1 MVLPP
6 GTLDDQ
12 GSTMN
17 TTFNNVPDVCSLPAL
32 FLFICPH
39 LIAFP
44 LPPSLSEPFQE
55 DTTHQNRQR
64 VIAILDPE
72 AAAAAKAAEAEGAEP
87 SSSISHLSILELPGG
102 VRYDRKLIIGIASQ
116 SRPLG

>member
-1 MVLPP
+1 
-6 GTLDDQ
+6 
-12 GSTMN
+12 MN
-17 TTFNNVPDVCSLPAL
+17 TTFNNVPDGCSLPAL

-44 LPPSLSEPFQE
+44 PPPSLSEPFQE

-72 AAAAAKAAEAEGAEP
+72 AAAALPAEEAPIGNAMLGAVLSGCASLQDLVQDAAGRMVRLCSVQKASSAVASDGSDPEA
-87 SSSISHLSILELPGG
+87 
-102 VRYDRKLIIGIASQ
+102 R
-116 SRPLG
+116 